1 MIPSIPRIVVAPM
14 AGGPSTPELVAGAVD
29 AGAYGFL
36 AAGYITP
43 VALATQIAAT
53 RALTTKPFGVNVFVP
68 GEKSSVD
75 LTGYAEKLRSDY
87 GIEPGGPAW
96 TDDEYPAKIDVLAGD
111 PVDTVSFTFG
121 LPSVA
126 DVQRLRAVGSKIVI
140 TVTSPAEARLAA
152 ALRPDA
158 LCVQGFEAGAHRGIF
173 TDDGSP
179 SGAPTYGLLTA
190 LRLVGAAVDI
200 PLIAAGGL
208 VHGADIAAVLTAGA
222 VAAQLGT
229 AFLRCPEAGTQ
240 PLHRQALGENRETAV
255 TRAFSGRPAR
265 ALVNRFL
272 TGNTDLAPA
281 AYPQVNS
288 MTKPI
293 RAAAAQAGDPE
304 AMSLYAGQ
312 AYSQAPQGP
321 VAEVVAR
328 LDAQL
333 RAAIRSACSALDP
346 ATP

>member
-1 MIPSIPRIVVAPM
+1 MFPTLIVAPM
-14 AGGPSTPELVAGAVD
+14 AGGPSTPQLVAGAVN

-36 AAGYITP
+36 AAGYVTP
-43 VALATQIAAT
+43 HALAALIAET
-53 RALTTKPFGVNVFVP
+53 RKLTEKPFGVNVFVP
-68 GEKSSVD
+68 GEISTVD
-75 LTGYAEKLRSDY
+75 TTGYFDRLRADY
-87 GIEPGGPAW
+87 GIEPGDPAW
-96 TDDEYPAKIDVLAGD
+96 TDDEYPAKIDVLVGD

-121 LPSVA
+121 LPSPT
-126 DVQRLRAVGSKIVI
+126 DVERLRAVGSRIVI
-140 TVTSPAEARLAA
+140 TVTSPDEARQAA
-152 ALRPDA
+152 TLRPDA

-173 TDDGSP
+173 VDDGSP
-179 SGAPTYGLLTA
+179 AGAPGYGLLTA
-190 LRLVGAAVDI
+190 LRLVGAAVDL

-208 VHGADIAAVLTAGA
+208 VHGADVAAVLTAGA

-240 PLHRQALGENRETAV
+240 PLHRQALAGTRETAV

-333 RAAIRSACSALDP
+333 RAAIKSAASVLDQ
-346 ATP
+346 ATPRR